1 MAATNDILTLAE
13 ARLAVRIPTGQTS
26 ELEAMITGLS
36 TMVDDL
42 CGPVVTR
49 AVTEV
54 VSGPYSGP
62 ILLMSTPVVSITSVV
77 EHVGTT
83 NTTLAADTYQ
93 LDADGHLARLFAR
106 SAGYDITWTSGA
118 RNYTVTLSSGRY
130 ANTAAVG
137 YSWKERFRSLLA
149 AKWQFESAT
158 WQRNRDDFPVD
169 ELGGVSTFNAE
180 ARIRELFASDLL
192 PPGMA

>member
-1 MAATNDILTLAE
+1 MATNDILTLAE
-13 ARLAVRIPTGQTS
+13 ARLAVRVPTGQAT
-26 ELEAMITGLS
+26 ELEAMVTGLS

-42 CGPVVTR
+42 CGPVVAR

-62 ILLMSTPVVSITSVV
+62 ILLTSTPVLSITSVV

-83 NTTLAADTYQ
+83 NTTLDADDYQ
-93 LDADGHLARLFAR
+93 LETSGHLARLFAR
-106 SAGYDITWTSGA
+106 SAGYDTTWTRGS

-130 ANTAAVG
+130 ANTTAVG

-149 AKWQFESAT
+149 AKWQYESAA
-158 WQRNRDDFPVD
+158 WQRNRGDFPTD
-169 ELGGVSTFNAE
+169 ELGAPMWFDAE

-192 PPGMA
+192 PPGIA